1 MASMVIYN
9 AKVYLERD
17 SFAQAILIEGDRIRA
32 VGSNEGILAAAPTD
46 AERFDAAGRTIV
58 ILSAQLR

>member
-17 SFAQAILIEGDRIRA
+17 RFAQAILIEGDRIRA
-32 VGSNEGILAAAPTD
+32 VGSNEGILAARPRRRRA
-46 AERFDAAGRTIV
+46 V
-58 ILSAQLR
+58 